1 MAHPIGGTYL
11 DWQLMFFGHDS
22 LPTAVLA
29 ARDRDLRPIAEA
41 SAEALEL
48 DARQSTVMES
58 FLHEAW
64 FFGVRTGHKVI
75 VETKMAQ
82 EGDPREVPSGLQGEF
97 RDLMERLG
105 EALDTTVSGT
115 VTAWSYLGQ
124 AWIAGAGFWEIEIA
138 ARSIEAKAGGFEEA
152 LRRLEE

>member
-1 MAHPIGGTYL
+1 
-11 DWQLMFFGHDS
+11 MFSSHDS
-22 LPTAVLA
+22 LPTAVVA
-29 ARDRDLRPIAEA
+29 AQDRDLRPLVEE

-48 DARQSTVMES
+48 DARQRTVMDS

-64 FFGVRTGHKVI
+64 FVGVRTGHRVM

-82 EGDPREVPSGLQGEF
+82 EGDPLEVATDLQGEF

-105 EALDTTVSGT
+105 EALNVTVSET

-124 AWIAGAGFWEIEIA
+124 AWIAGAGFWEVEIA
-138 ARSIEAKAGGFEEA
+138 ARLIEAKTGGLEEA